1 MTSVSCQLSN
11 LQLQKRLQIYTY
23 TINHTLC
30 DVRNICKNSV
40 SKLEI
45 SNNIDLWHRNWQ
57 VFICA
62 VTTTE
67 IAC

>member
-11 LQLQKRLQIYTY
+11 LQIQKRLQIYTY
-23 TINHTLC
+23 TINHIFC

-45 SNNIDLWHRNWQ
+45 SNNIDL
-57 VFICA
+57 
-62 VTTTE
+62 
-67 IAC
+67 